1 MKFKAAAFALALTV
15 GVSAKAHAV
24 SLSLNGAGASFEG
37 SNSQVVYASN
47 SAGDP
52 VVITSVGTKVLGDGE
67 ITELGVPSMM
77 PDGRVIFGAEVT
89 SKGKDQKS
97 ARHPW
102 AIFIGDPEARPER
115 RLSALEIKNKSMA
128 CDPVFHGDPYPVGDS
143 DGRIAFMSALGRGR
157 DGVMLYSHGSLKC
170 VAETGTRTLE
180 GDRIA
185 VLSFGSVQIGA
196 HGEVVFNAYLNNP
209 DQPDGKHSQALLVAT
224 AGGASEIAVEGRS
237 GPNGAEY
244 LSPFGIPAAI
254 TSPQGTLVA
263 FTAKIPSGTALF
275 QYDGT
280 GVSRVLTTGTN
291 TALGPVSYL
300 SPGRPGLM
308 DDGTM
313 AVLAGCA
320 REPVI
325 FRLDHGHLNPSLERG
340 QLTPLGAVLNSFGDP
355 VLTGTGSMFVGA
367 TDSEGREQ
375 VFVLD
380 GNGGF
385 FELGSPEGL
394 YRTQYVP
401 AREHSIFSGTL
412 SVNPQG
418 DFTYL
423 GGK

>member
-1 MKFKAAAFALALTV
+1 MKFRIAAIAFALMFVA
-15 GVSAKAHAV
+15 SAKAHAV
-24 SLSLNGAGASFEG
+24 SFSLNGTGASFEG
-37 SNSQVVYASN
+37 SSSQVVYASN

-52 VVITSVGTKVLGDGE
+52 VVITAVGAKVLGDGE

-97 ARHPW
+97 SRHPW
-102 AIFIGDPEARPER
+102 AIFIGDPEALPEK

-128 CDPVFHGDPYPVGDS
+128 CDPVFHGDPYPVADA

-185 VLSFGSVQIGA
+185 VLSFGSIQIGA
-196 HGEVVFNAYLNNP
+196 QGEVVFNAYLNNP
-209 DQPDGKHSQALLVAT
+209 DQPERKHAQVLLIAST
-224 AGGASEIAVEGRS
+224 GGVSEIAVEGRT

-244 LSPFGIPAAI
+244 QSPFGIPAAI
-254 TSPQGTLVA
+254 ASPQGTLVA

-280 GVSRVLTTGTN
+280 GVARVLATGAN

-367 TDSEGREQ
+367 TDSDGREEI
-375 VFVLD
+375 FVLD

-394 YRTQYVP
+394 YRAQYS
-401 AREHSIFSGTL
+401 ASHEHSIFTGTL